1 MGLVL
6 ADFGTGYSSLSVLGK
21 FPAHTLKIDRAF
33 VMDITTNPVQAA
45 ITRTVIAVASELGL
59 EVIAE
64 GVETEEQ
71 MEFLADLGCILMQGY
86 LFGRP
91 LDLQGFEEQWR
102 DGESEFRLK
111 ER

>member
-1 MGLVL
+1 MGHPDRV
-6 ADFGTGYSSLSVLGK
+6 AVVREVWIDDHVQ
-21 FPAHTLKIDRAF
+21 PAEAF
-33 VMDITTNPVQAA
+33 SGAA
-45 ITRTVIAVASELGL
+45 PERTVIAVASELGL